1 MAFSQRIGTFINSQ
15 SPIFFI
21 LSKKITIMA
30 TFVALRHIVNIL
42 NLYTCMILTT
52 ETQLGKAITI
62 LKGHESMLYEA
73 LSVIVGPFFIFA
85 IVKM

>member
-1 MAFSQRIGTFINSQ
+1 MYIIIYLTEW
-15 SPIFFI
+15 FI
-21 LSKKITIMA
+21 LLCGFLSM
-30 TFVALRHIVNIL
+30 NIII
-42 NLYTCMILTT
+42 NVRFYYCDF
-52 ETQLGKAITI
+52 LGKAITI

>member
-1 MAFSQRIGTFINSQ
+1 M
-15 SPIFFI
+15 
-21 LSKKITIMA
+21 KIWDS
-30 TFVALRHIVNIL
+30 V
-42 NLYTCMILTT
+42 YTCMILTT

-62 LKGHESMLYEA
+62 LEGHESMLYEA